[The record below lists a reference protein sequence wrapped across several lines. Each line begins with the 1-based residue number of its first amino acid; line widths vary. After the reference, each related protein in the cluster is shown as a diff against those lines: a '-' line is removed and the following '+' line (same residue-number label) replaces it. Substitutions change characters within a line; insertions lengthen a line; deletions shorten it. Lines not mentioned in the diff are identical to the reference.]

1 LQLVGAACLYISSK
15 LCETQLKSPDVYAYS
30 SAGVFSSHDLLEK
43 ERNILTRLN
52 FKTDFP
58 DVTRFLKL
66 LKTRE
71 QLSEGQFR
79 ECLHVLTFLSENDDY
94 YYEYSSLE
102 LTELVIRVVK
112 TSHEQLKQEM
122 TYEFLD
128 SQFRKYILSYS

>member
-1 LQLVGAACLYISSK
+1 
-15 LCETQLKSPDVYAYS
+15 
-30 SAGVFSSHDLLEK
+30 
-43 ERNILTRLN
+43 
-52 FKTDFP
+52 
-58 DVTRFLKL
+58 
-66 LKTRE
+66 
-71 QLSEGQFR
+71 
-79 ECLHVLTFLSENDDY
+79 VLTFLSENDDY